1 MMAPEFGASEPVDW
15 RWLEAGWGVTGF
27 PSDYMEFMSRYGAGE
42 IEESLYIVPPNIP
55 GDPGGGGMFYN
66 TEIANGLVGS
76 ESFSVLA
83 WGVTVVGDILC
94 WKVGHSDPDQWP
106 VIVWQRDDFTS
117 PWLEFDCGLSGFL
130 VGMFLREYATC
141 PIGDS
146 TVWGCPAPKF
156 LSNAYI
162 RRCEEEGVDPWTG
175 EPDPYAGRSFDEYS

>member
-1 MMAPEFGASEPVDW
+1 MMAPEFGASDPVDW

-27 PSDYMEFMSRYGAGE
+27 PSDYIDFMSRYGAGE

-94 WKVGHSDPDQWP
+94 WKIGHSDPDQWP
-106 VIVWQRDDFTS
+106 VIVWKRDDFTS

-175 EPDPYAGRSFDEYS
+175 EPDPYAGRSIDGYS